1 MESHGV
7 ARAAASA
14 DRPMAAL
21 RIVLDPAERDL
32 PRAALVALG
41 PEGKLR
47 PGRLMGA
54 LMRRPREIWGLLRLA
69 RDSRAAEISLSRA
82 AAALARGLG

>member
-7 ARAAASA
+7 ARAAATA
-14 DRPMAAL
+14 ERPMAAL

-41 PEGKLR
+41 PNGKLR
-47 PGRLMGA
+47 LGRLIGA
-54 LMRRPREIWGLLRLA
+54 LMRRPSEIWGLFALA
-69 RDSRAAEISLSRA
+69 RDSQTARISLGRA